1 MSATAAGIA
10 KETGLSTDRTV
21 VVIQRN
27 PHAGPGQRRGQLL
40 EFVKQLHRRGLRP
53 RIFRQRERLKAWM
66 SSPENLAQLR
76 CLVAAG
82 GDGTVDD
89 LVTRYPGVTLAIFP
103 MGTENLFAK
112 FLKIPRSGKHLADLI
127 AAGSTRRFDVGRIG
141 KQRFCLMV
149 GVGIDAQIVHET
161 HALRRGHI
169 QRWQYIGPIWRAWFH
184 VMRQPLLD
192 VYCDDHS
199 TPIAGRAVFV
209 MNQPAYALKFQI
221 AADANGHDG
230 RFDLRIVHWSS
241 RWHLLW
247 LAWRGWYGGWEK
259 SPHVRVGSA
268 SRVRIDAERPVAVQ
282 IDGDPCG
289 FTPLQIEI
297 EPDALE
303 VYAP

>member
-1 MSATAAGIA
+1 MS
-10 KETGLSTDRTV
+10 STDQTV
-21 VVIQRN
+21 VAIQRN

-76 CLVAAG
+76 CVVAAG

-89 LVTRYPGVTLAIFP
+89 LITRYPGVPLAIFP

-112 FLKIPRSGKHLADLI
+112 FLKIPRSGKRLADLI
-127 AAGSTRRFDVGRIG
+127 TSGSTRRFDVGRIG
-141 KQRFCLMV
+141 GQRFCLMV
-149 GVGIDAQIVHET
+149 GVGLDAQIVHET

-169 QRWQYIGPIWRAWFH
+169 QRWQYVGPIWRAWFH
-184 VMRQPLLD
+184 VMRQPLLQI
-192 VYCDDHS
+192 YCDDDS
-199 TPIAGRAVFV
+199 TPLIGRAVFV
-209 MNQPAYALKFQI
+209 MNQPAYALRFQI
-221 AADANGHDG
+221 SAKADGHDG
-230 RFDLRIVHWSS
+230 RLDLRIVNWSS

-247 LAWRGWYGGWEK
+247 LAWRAWWGGWES
-259 SPHVRVGSA
+259 SPHVMVDRA
-268 SRVRIDAERPVAVQ
+268 SKIRIAAEQPVAVQ

-289 FTPLQIEI
+289 VTPVEIEI